1 MEIYLEY
8 PGLLW
13 LILVP
18 VLLVVHYIWLEVSQR
33 HPHLRVS
40 TSTPWKQVKTPFMSC
55 FRHVPFVFRIAA
67 IVLLIYA
74 LARPRSH
81 DYDAGKEI
89 YTEGIDIVMAMDVS
103 TSMLAAD
110 LKPNRHEAS
119 KNIAEEFI
127 STRQADR
134 IGIVTFAG
142 ECLTQSPLTTD
153 KSTLI
158 SVMQNLAIGELED
171 GTAIGN
177 GLALAVS
184 RLSESDAPS
193 RVVILLTDGMNNQG
207 EISPHTALEIA
218 KQYDVKVYTIGVG
231 SEGVAPYP
239 FQNPWGGID
248 WRNVQNQID
257 EELLMEISEQTGGKY
272 FRATDETSLAEIYD
286 EINSMEKGRTIV
298 NVSSAITYE
307 EYFFKYLLW
316 AFAALMIELLLN
328 WFVIRK
334 MP

>member
-13 LILVP
+13 LMLIP
-18 VLLVVHYIWLEVSQR
+18 ALLVLHYILLEVYQR

-40 TSTPWKQVKTPFMSC
+40 TSTPWRLVRTPFMSC

-67 IVLLIYA
+67 VVLLIYA

-81 DYDAGKEI
+81 DYDAGRET

-127 STRQADR
+127 SGRESDR

-153 KSTLI
+153 KNTLI
-158 SVMQNLAIGELED
+158 SVMQNLTIGEIDD

-177 GLALAVS
+177 GLALAVA
-184 RLSESDAPS
+184 RLTESDAPS

-207 EISPHTALEIA
+207 EISPQMALEIA
-218 KQYDVKVYTIGVG
+218 MQYDIKVYTIGVG
-231 SEGVAPYP
+231 KEGLAPYP

-248 WRNVQNQID
+248 WGNVEDQID
-257 EELLMEISEQTGGKY
+257 EALLTEIAEQTGGKY
-272 FRATDETSLAEIYD
+272 FRATDETSLAEIYS

-298 NVSSAITYE
+298 NISSTVTYE
-307 EYFFKYLLW
+307 EHFFKYILW
-316 AFAALMIELLLN
+316 AFVALMIELLLN